1 VPDDDT
7 LAKLESL
14 GRLNCTQV
22 EAGAFLGVSE
32 NTLREFLRQHE
43 AAAEAFETGK
53 AKGTLSLR
61 RWQLKRA
68 ENGSDAMLIWLG
80 KQLLKQTDK
89 SNVEMDGKIVV
100 SFSE

>member
-1 VPDDDT
+1 
-7 LAKLESL
+7 
-14 GRLNCTQV
+14 LNCTHL
-22 EAGAFLGVSE
+22 EAAAFLGITAKTFQV
-32 NTLREFLRQHE
+32 FLRDHE
-43 AAAEAFETGK
+43 EASDAFEEGK

-89 SNVEMDGKIVV
+89 SNMELDGKIVV

>member
-1 VPDDDT
+1 M
-7 LAKLESL
+7 
-14 GRLNCTQV
+14 NCTHL
-22 EAGAFLGVSE
+22 EAAAFLGITAKTFQV
-32 NTLREFLRQHE
+32 FLRDNEE
-43 AAAEAFETGK
+43 ASDAFEEGK

-89 SNVEMDGKIVV
+89 SNMELDGKIVV